1 PHKEVILEA
10 RDLIEQWLKQV
21 GLKLKPEKT
30 RICHTHEFSEEGG
43 KPGFDFLGFNVRHY
57 TVGKYKAT
65 KTSVGGKR
73 LLRLN
78 IKPSKKSVKE
88 HYKAIKAVI
97 KAHKT
102 APQYA
107 LIKRLNPVI
116 KGWINYYS
124 GVVSKETFSKLD
136 YMVWVALR
144 AWTVSRCG
152 KASIDKL
159 RKY

>member
-30 RICHTHEFSEEGG
+30 RICHTHEFSEEGVE
-43 KPGFDFLGFNVRHY
+43 PGFDFLGFNIRHY
-57 TVGKYKAT
+57 TVGKYRAT
-65 KTSVGGKR
+65 NIGMGGKR
-73 LLRLN
+73 LFQLN

-88 HYKAIKAVI
+88 HYKGIKAVI

-107 LIKRLNPVI
+107 LIKHLNPVI
-116 KGWINYYS
+116 K
-124 GVVSKETFSKLD
+124 
-136 YMVWVALR
+136 
-144 AWTVSRCG
+144 
-152 KASIDKL
+152 
-159 RKY
+159 